1 MVPLTYLWGSE
12 LGCLHEKLI
21 YDRLVRAVLGNVS
34 AEGLRACSILSV
46 ETCIRFDMPTLR
58 G

>member
-1 MVPLTYLWGSE
+1 MVPLTYLWVSE
-12 LGCLHEKLI
+12 RGCLHEKLI